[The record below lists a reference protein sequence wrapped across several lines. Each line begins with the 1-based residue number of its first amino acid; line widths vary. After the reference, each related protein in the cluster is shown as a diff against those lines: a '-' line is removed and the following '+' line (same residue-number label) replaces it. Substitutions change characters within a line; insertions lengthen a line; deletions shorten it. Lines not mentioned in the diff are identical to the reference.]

1 MKELLLFF
9 LALFGSL
16 LILFSFL
23 SVEVRNVDFKMF
35 GIGSLMILSV
45 IGYGI
50 WAALAPP
57 TSGKTEEETR
67 DKPIS
72 IAASLKETLD
82 GAIYAY
88 DYPSWPIAK
97 ELAQCSRQPKVGNNA
112 FCKHMESNLSGRMV
126 YFVNESDVFPRV
138 PPSFEHFG
146 SLVWYKAG
154 GIRRS
159 QPPML
164 AMRSGAESIVF
175 LTMASE
181 CLKVVCFQ
189 SASSSASTSSNSN
202 VSDCYLDFASSLKKP
217 SSFRK

>member
-1 MKELLLFF
+1 
-9 LALFGSL
+9 
-16 LILFSFL
+16 
-23 SVEVRNVDFKMF
+23 MF

-82 GAIYAY
+82 WAIYAY

-112 FCKHMESNLSGRMV
+112 FCKHMESTLSGRMV
-126 YFVNESDVFPRV
+126 YFVNESDVVPRV

-164 AMRSGAESIVF
+164 AMRSGAESTEMLPQDDFVEIPEMTEEEF
-175 LTMASE
+175 EQSKREMLSPRSSPFSPDEKALMKARLALISDHDIQIYIDR
-181 CLKVVCFQ
+181 LK
-189 SASSSASTSSNSN
+189 
-202 VSDCYLDFASSLKKP
+202 
-217 SSFRK
+217 